1 MSTSIHNRIRDVHT
15 PEREDVMSKRAN
27 ATVYHDLNEKE
38 CDTTL
43 ERSPT
48 DTVKTDDSPEL
59 ENKEVSEK
67 TPRTAAMKKKENWH
81 IFALCFALFVAGW
94 DGGTA
99 GPLILRMQ
107 EYYNVCICLFR
118 LQSELS

>member
-1 MSTSIHNRIRDVHT
+1 
-15 PEREDVMSKRAN
+15 MSKRAN
-27 ATVYHDLNEKE
+27 ATVYYDLNEKE

-48 DTVKTDDSPEL
+48 ATVKTDNSPEL

-67 TPRTAAMKKKENWH
+67 TPRTAAMKKKEKWH

-107 EYYNVCICLFR
+107 EYYNVCIRSFR